1 MNHELLKVQVDV
13 LLCLVEAH
21 HRHEMAPRV
30 LAILGDALGWD
41 LGVLWEFDS
50 ELDGEL
56 LVARA
61 QWRSRRLSES
71 ALEAETARLRIPR
84 AHTLRD
90 GADRT
95 DPAWYADIANEPQF
109 LRAASARADGLRT
122 AVVTPLVGDGRT
134 LGYLELFRREKL
146 APDRELLAA
155 LALLGRAIG
164 AYLERARSRAELEAA
179 LRALDAELQDR
190 ESKLAREIHDI
201 LGQELTGLKL
211 DSAWVARRLAADP
224 IDPPALVER
233 LEAMS
238 RSIDGVLHTVRR
250 IATDLRAGVLDD
262 LGLAGAIEAQAREL
276 AARSGLAIELALD
289 QPPAVGPAAATAVFR
304 AVQELLTNIVRHAGA
319 RRASIS
325 LREAGGFLELRVRD
339 DGAGIDPEAIRG
351 ASTLGLLGIRER
363 ALAYGG
369 NFEIAPFDGGTEAVL
384 RLPYAPLEVA
394 R

>member
-21 HRHEMAPRV
+21 HEHEMAPRV
-30 LAILGDALGWD
+30 LATLGDRLGWD
-41 LGVLWEFDS
+41 LGAIW

-61 QWRSRRLSES
+61 QWRSARLPAS
-71 ALEAETARLRIPR
+71 ALEAETARLQVPR
-84 AHTLRD
+84 GYLQLD

-95 DPAWYADIANEPQF
+95 DPTWYEDVVSEPRF
-109 LRAASARADGLRT
+109 LRAASARADNLRT
-122 AVVTPLVGDGRT
+122 AVVAPLVGDSRT
-134 LGYLELFRREKL
+134 LGFLELFRREAL

-164 AYLERARSRAELEAA
+164 AYLERARSRGELEAA

-190 ESKLAREIHDI
+190 EGKLAREIHDI

-211 DSAWVARRLAADP
+211 DSAWVARRLAAEP
-224 IDPPALVER
+224 LDPPALVER

-238 RSIDGVLHTVRR
+238 RSIDGVLQTVRR

-276 AARSGLAIELALD
+276 AARSGLAIELALE
-289 QPPAVGPAAATAVFR
+289 QPPAVERAVATAVFR

-325 LREAGGFLELRVRD
+325 LREAGGLLELRVRD
-339 DGAGIDPEAIRG
+339 DGAGIDPAATRS

-369 NFEIAPFDGGTEAVL
+369 SFEIAPLDGGTEAVL
-384 RLPYAPLEVA
+384 RLPHAPLEAA

>member
-13 LLCLVEAH
+13 LLCLVETH
-21 HRHEMAPRV
+21 QKHEMAPRV
-30 LAILGDALGWD
+30 LAMLGDGLGWD
-41 LGVLWEFDS
+41 LGAIW
-50 ELDGEL
+50 ELDGEY

-61 QWRSRRLSES
+61 QWRARQLPDS
-71 ALEAETARLRIPR
+71 ALEAETARLQIPR
-84 AHTLRD
+84 GYTQLD
-90 GADRT
+90 GQDRT
-95 DPAWYADIANEPQF
+95 EPTWHADVASEPQF

-122 AVVTPLVGDGRT
+122 AVVAPLIGSGRT
-134 LGYLELFRREKL
+134 LGFLELFRRDAL
-146 APDRELLAA
+146 APDREQLAA

-164 AYLERARSRAELEAA
+164 AYIERTQSRGELETA

-190 ESKLAREIHDI
+190 EGKLAREIHDI

-224 IDPPALVER
+224 VDPPALVER

-238 RSIDGVLHTVRR
+238 RSIDGVLQTVRR

-262 LGLAGAIEAQAREL
+262 LGLASAIEAQAREL
-276 AARSGLAIELALD
+276 AARSGLAIELALE
-289 QPPAVGPAAATAVFR
+289 QPPAVERAVATAVFR

-325 LREAGGFLELRVRD
+325 LREADGFLELRVRD
-339 DGAGIDPEAIRG
+339 DGAGIDPAAIRS

-369 NFEIAPFDGGTEAVL
+369 SFEIAPLEGGTEAVL
-384 RLPYAPLEVA
+384 RLPHTAPETA

>member
-1 MNHELLKVQVDV
+1 
-13 LLCLVEAH
+13 
-21 HRHEMAPRV
+21 MAPRV
-30 LAILGDALGWD
+30 LAMLGDGLGWD
-41 LGVLWEFDS
+41 LGTIW

-56 LVARA
+56 LIARA
-61 QWRSRRLSES
+61 QWRTRQLPES
-71 ALEAETARLRIPR
+71 ALEAETARLQVPR
-84 AHTLRD
+84 SHAQLD
-90 GADRT
+90 GLDRT
-95 DPAWYADIANEPQF
+95 EPSWHVDVVSEPRF

-122 AVVTPLVGDGRT
+122 AVLAPLIGSGRT
-134 LGYLELFRREKL
+134 LGFLELFRRDEL

-164 AYLERARSRAELEAA
+164 AYIERTQSRGELEAA
-179 LRALDAELQDR
+179 LRAIDAELQDR

-211 DSAWVARRLAADP
+211 DSAWVVRRLAADP
-224 IDPPALVER
+224 VDPPALVER

-238 RSIDGVLHTVRR
+238 RSIDGVLQTVRR

-262 LGLAGAIEAQAREL
+262 FGLAGAIEAQAREL

-289 QPPAVGPAAATAVFR
+289 QPPAVERAVATAMFR

-319 RRASIS
+319 RSASIS
-325 LREAGGFLELRVRD
+325 LREVGGFLELRVRD
-339 DGAGIDPEAIRG
+339 DGAGIDPAAIRS

-369 NFEIAPFDGGTEAVL
+369 SFEIAPLGGGTEAVL
-384 RLPYAPLEVA
+384 RLPHTAPETA

>member
-13 LLCLVEAH
+13 LLCLVET
-21 HRHEMAPRV
+21 HRKHEMAPRV
-30 LAILGDALGWD
+30 LAILGEGLGWD
-41 LGVLWEFDS
+41 LGAFWV
-50 ELDGEL
+50 LDGEEL
-56 LVARA
+56 EPRS
-61 QWRSRRLSES
+61 QWRSQRLPESE
-71 ALEAETARLRIPR
+71 LEAETARMRVSR
-84 AHTLRD
+84 EHTLLD
-90 GADRT
+90 GVDRT
-95 DPAWYADIANEPQF
+95 EPAWYVDIASEPRF

-122 AVVTPLVGDGRT
+122 AVITPLVGGGRT
-134 LGYLELFRREKL
+134 LGYLELFRREEL
-146 APDRELLAA
+146 APDREVAGA

-164 AYLERARSRAELEAA
+164 AYLERAQSRSELEAA

-190 ESKLAREIHDI
+190 ESRLAREIHDI

-211 DSAWVARRLAADP
+211 DAAWVARRLAADP

-238 RSIDGVLHTVRR
+238 RSIDGVLQAVRR

-276 AARSGLAIELALD
+276 ATRSGLAIELAID
-289 QPPAVGPAAATAVFR
+289 QAPAVGRAAATAVFR

-339 DGAGIDPEAIRG
+339 DGAGIDPAAVRG

-369 NFEIAPFDGGTEAVL
+369 SFEIASRDGGTEAVL
-384 RLPYAPLEVA
+384 RLPHAPLEPA